1 MGWGLWPL
9 GLLGDK
15 VRNWCREAVG
25 TLEPKELTVGE
36 KVSKAPRLRA
46 GVAGA

>member
-15 VRNWCREAVG
+15 VQKRGREAVG
-25 TLEPKELTVGE
+25 TLDLKGLTV
-36 KVSKAPRLRA
+36 S
-46 GVAGA
+46 